1 MKKSIGIIGGM
12 GPMATV
18 DLFQKIISL
27 TKARSDYEHIHIYV
41 DCNPS
46 IPDRTAALLQSGE
59 SPVPMIRE
67 SAQKLI
73 AMGADILLL
82 PCNTSHAFYNE
93 ITEGLTVP
101 LINMVEET
109 ARIVQKKGV
118 SKVGLLATDG
128 TVRSGVY
135 EKKLCCHQIDV
146 IVPTLD
152 DQKIVMDM
160 IYKGVKAGNMQPY
173 IQPFCEL
180 IKKMKAFGIQTF
192 ILGCTELPLAVN
204 SMKLDGIFID
214 PAVILAKAGIKM
226 AGYCLNTDKEDVYE

>member
-12 GPMATV
+12 GPIATV
-18 DLFQKIISL
+18 DLFQKIIRL
-27 TKARSDYEHIHIYV
+27 TKARSDHEHIHIYV

-109 ARIVQKKGV
+109 ARIVQKKAFQR
-118 SKVGLLATDG
+118 SDCWQQM
-128 TVRSGVY
+128 VRLGQGCM
-135 EKKLCCHQIDV
+135 K
-146 IVPTLD
+146 
-152 DQKIVMDM
+152 KIV
-160 IYKGVKAGNMQPY
+160 
-173 IQPFCEL
+173 
-180 IKKMKAFGIQTF
+180 
-192 ILGCTELPLAVN
+192 LPSN
-204 SMKLDGIFID
+204 RCNCS
-214 PAVILAKAGIKM
+214 
-226 AGYCLNTDKEDVYE
+226 DVG